1 MKLNTTYQKFTSQT
15 RGVLQMPAIFFVLAK
30 IVFTYPIQRS
40 SLFFKIL
47 QPQTATVFV
56 LGGWAV
62 LDMKYFPVS
71 CKWEMMNSSLAIY
84 TKNN

>member
-1 MKLNTTYQKFTSQT
+1 MNTMYQKFPSQT
-15 RGVLQMPAIFFVLAK
+15 CGVLQMPAIFFVLAR
-30 IVFTYPIQRS
+30 IVFRYSIQRS

-56 LGGWAV
+56 LGGWVV

-71 CKWEMMNSSLAIY
+71 CEWEMMNSSLA
-84 TKNN
+84 KND